1 MESFTVAPFSYEK
14 LFVVLFVVLL
24 EQSPIYYFIV
34 AVEDFQ

>member
-14 LFVVLFVVLL
+14 LFVVLL